1 MTFENRLAAA
11 HRELAEKGVQELNYN
26 PPLFRVL
33 RRLGLRLRPP
43 HHERFLVNVL
53 ALGLP
58 IGSFWGVLMWYFGWQ
73 DEVSPAFALR
83 QSLLFGIGV
92 GLLMAIFLLVRRKQ
106 LKLTL
111 WDALPHSTSRTQQ
124 RWQPK

>member
-1 MTFENRLAAA
+1 
-11 HRELAEKGVQELNYN
+11 
-26 PPLFRVL
+26 
-33 RRLGLRLRPP
+33 
-43 HHERFLVNVL
+43 
-53 ALGLP
+53 
-58 IGSFWGVLMWYFGWQ
+58 
-73 DEVSPAFALR
+73 VSPAFALR

>member
-1 MTFENRLAAA
+1 MTFERRLAAA
-11 HRELAEKGVQELNYN
+11 HRELADKGVQTLDYN

-53 ALGLP
+53 ALGIP
-58 IGSFWGVLMWYFGWQ
+58 IGAIWGVLMWSFGWQ

-83 QSLLFGIGV
+83 QSLLFGIGL
-92 GLLMAIFLLVRRKQ
+92 GLLMATWLWFRRKQ
-106 LKLTL
+106 LKLTP
-111 WDALPHSTSRTQQ
+111 WDALPHATSRTQK